1 MWLAAARVK
10 YNERVTGAVQIDYVA
25 SVAATLK
32 NSVRTWCIWIESGR
46 HGGGAGS
53 GVRATDAVHN
63 GNVASD
69 AGEQRTLR
77 NTNNE
82 TAIRNQ

>member
-1 MWLAAARVK
+1 MAGDGARQVL
-10 YNERVTGAVQIDYVA
+10 RTRDWRSTDRLCSQCGSDA
-25 SVAATLK
+25 K

-63 GNVASD
+63 GNVA
-69 AGEQRTLR
+69 GEAAALGNSVRV
-77 NTNNE
+77 TNALYTWE
-82 TAIRNQ
+82 